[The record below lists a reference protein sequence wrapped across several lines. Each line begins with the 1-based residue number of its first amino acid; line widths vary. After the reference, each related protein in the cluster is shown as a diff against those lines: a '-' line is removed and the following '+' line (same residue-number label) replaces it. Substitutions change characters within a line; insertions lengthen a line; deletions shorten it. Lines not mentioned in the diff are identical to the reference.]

1 AAGRHPAQDRLPRP
15 GAWPTG
21 EQTDSWCDAA
31 PLRIDG
37 SRGDWHAIEHL
48 WLAGEL
54 TDDEFEDHF
63 IDDVI
68 VQDIGEGTDGWTFDG
83 SNYSVELR

>member
-1 AAGRHPAQDRLPRP
+1 M
-15 GAWPTG
+15 
-21 EQTDSWCDAA
+21 DAS
-31 PLRIDG
+31 PLRSDG
-37 SRGDWHAIEHL
+37 SRGNWDAIEEL

-68 VQDIGEGTDGWTFDG
+68 VEAIGEGTDRWEFPGA
-83 SNYSVELR
+83 SYSVEVR